1 MTPSRDSATL
11 IGDVIGSRDSP
22 DREGLQRE
30 LRETLFVV
38 GEALAPFQVQ
48 ALEPTVGDEFQGVFV
63 DVVFAMQASL
73 MLRLQLLKQHGV
85 DSRYGL
91 GFGEVTVF
99 EERTPLSQ
107 DGPGWWSARSAIE
120 EAKHLE
126 SQSGFGF
133 VRTRFHP
140 GRSQGRISDAEAGV
154 LNASLIYRDALI
166 AKMRPRS
173 RRLLLGMLLRRPQAD
188 LAAEEGISQSAVSQ
202 NLTRSGAYA
211 FGLSDDELRRR
222 S

>member
-1 MTPSRDSATL
+1 MSPGQNSATL
-11 IGDVIGSRDSP
+11 IGDVIGSRDSF

-30 LRETLFVV
+30 VRETLSVI

-48 ALEPTVGDEFQGVFV
+48 PLEPTVGDEFQGVFA
-63 DVVFAMQASL
+63 DVGFAMQASL
-73 MLRLQLLKQHGV
+73 MLRLQLLKKHGV

-120 EAKHLE
+120 EAKKLGGE
-126 SQSGFGF
+126 TAFGF

-140 GRSQGRISDAEAGV
+140 GRSQGQVSEAEARV
-154 LNASLIYRDALI
+154 LNASLIYRDVLI

-211 FGLSDDELRRR
+211 FWLADDELRRHF
-222 S
+222 